1 MAEKKE
7 NRKLTYEQLEAYA
20 QQTVEQAKK
29 IYKEN
34 QMLKQALNRANLDNN
49 FREIECA
56 LKCLDHADM
65 FSTEFIQAIVKRLE
79 EVLNPTRSEDEEE
92 AEPQKEEE

>member
-1 MAEKKE
+1 MEEKKGKG
-7 NRKLTYEQLEAYA
+7 NKLTYEQLEAYA

-29 IYKEN
+29 VFQEN
-34 QMLKQALNRANLDNN
+34 QMLKQALNRANLENS

-65 FSTEFIQAIVKRLE
+65 FSTEFIQTIVQRLE
-79 EVLNPTRSEDEEE
+79 EVLSPAKEES
-92 AEPQKEEE
+92 QKEEE